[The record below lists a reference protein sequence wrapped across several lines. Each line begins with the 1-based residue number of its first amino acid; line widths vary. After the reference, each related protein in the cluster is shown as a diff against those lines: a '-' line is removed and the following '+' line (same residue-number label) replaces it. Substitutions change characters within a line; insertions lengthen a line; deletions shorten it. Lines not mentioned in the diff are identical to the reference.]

1 MFPPDPSVPC
11 HHGTVQNKMAPT
23 SAVLEEKLS
32 GREGKFPL
40 FLDKSLPN
48 LKKKPR
54 RALLEKMWPDKL
66 TVKDV
71 IFNRRL

>member
-11 HHGTVQNKMAPT
+11 RHGTVQNKMAST

-32 GREGKFPL
+32 GSEGKFSV

-48 LKKKPR
+48 LRKKPR